1 MTPTSQE
8 INLSALIKTTLAALR
23 GSSELIERYVWS
35 AAPEEAAE
43 AQASNHQ
50 AIRALEAASENVS
63 MASNAGCEN
72 APELSIR
79 S

>member
-8 INLSALIKTTLAALR
+8 TNLSTLLQTTIAALR
-23 GSSELIERYVWS
+23 GSSELIERFVWS

-43 AQASNHQ
+43 AQANNHQ
-50 AIRALEAASENVS
+50 AIRALEAARADVS
-63 MASNAGCEN
+63 MTSNADCEN
-72 APELSIR
+72 APELSVR

>member
-8 INLSALIKTTLAALR
+8 TNLSVLLQTTIAALR

-50 AIRALEAASENVS
+50 AIRALEALSENVS
-63 MASNAGCEN
+63 MASSASCEN
-72 APELSIR
+72 APELSVR

>member
-8 INLSALIKTTLAALR
+8 TNLSALLQSTIAALR

-43 AQASNHQ
+43 AQASNHR
-50 AIRALEAASENVS
+50 AIRALEAARANVP
-63 MASNAGCEN
+63 MASNASCEN
-72 APELSIR
+72 APELSVR